1 MEPEKFA
8 RRRKKGEATKKRLME
23 TATALFL
30 EKGFQNVTVD
40 QIIEKAGSSKGGF
53 YNHFSSKEELLFRM
67 TDLLDEAY
75 SNYLKQLPEEESPV
89 KKITNFSCYIFD
101 TLNAEIGLEFLAIIY
116 SAQIRDP
123 GFPNF
128 SITPQRTYY
137 QALENFIEEGKAIG
151 EIRVDLSTDLV
162 IRMIT
167 TGIRG
172 VIYDW
177 CLSRGGF
184 DLAGYGRE
192 VIESLMQGLR
202 STGKAD
208 HERSS

>member
-23 TATALFL
+23 TATALFR

-40 QIIEKAGSSKGGF
+40 EIIEKAGSSKGGF

-75 SNYLKQLPEEESPV
+75 SSYLGQLAEEESPLN
-89 KKITNFSCYIFD
+89 KITKFTSFIFE
-101 TLNAEIGLEFLAIIY
+101 TLEAEIGLEFLAVIY

-123 GFPNF
+123 AFPNF
-128 SITPQRTYY
+128 SITPQRAYY
-137 QALENFIEEGKAIG
+137 QALEIFIDEGKAAG
-151 EIRVDLSTDLV
+151 EIRSDLPTDLV

-167 TGIRG
+167 TGMRG

-177 CLSRGGF
+177 CLTRGGF
-184 DLAGYGRE
+184 GLAEYGRE
-192 VIESLMQGLR
+192 TLETLMRGLR
-202 STGKAD
+202 GPGKAD
-208 HERSS
+208 HERSR

>member
-1 MEPEKFA
+1 METEKFA
-8 RRRKKGEATKKRLME
+8 GRKKQGEKTKKRLME
-23 TATALFL
+23 TATALFH

-40 QIIEKAGSSKGGF
+40 EIIEKAGSSKGGF

-75 SNYLKQLPEEESPV
+75 SNYLKQLSRHENPV
-89 KKITNFSCYIFD
+89 NKIIDFSGYIF
-101 TLNAEIGLEFLAIIY
+101 TALAAEIGLEFLTVIY
-116 SAQIRDP
+116 SAQIRNQA
-123 GFPNF
+123 FPNF

-137 QALENFIEEGKAIG
+137 QALENFIEEGKTIG
-151 EIRVDLSTDLV
+151 EIRADVPTDLV

-172 VIYDW
+172 AIYDW

-184 DLAGYGRE
+184 DLAAYGRKT
-192 VIESLMQGLR
+192 IGTLMQGLR
-202 STGKAD
+202 SVGQDD
-208 HERSS
+208 HERNS